1 MYNKK
6 RSVMSNDCLMRIIK
20 GQISIIWQVS
30 NSIVCPDMV
39 QSNEGKLQQ
48 VQAGKVNMASCLS
61 GWVSSALASAT
72 YTFCL
77 WVILIF
83 RRFYSTL
90 PARFGFVTRPARS
103 NATIIVATAMPRNTL
118 NPVSM
123 RLCEGPCGEYRMNNS
138 SKYIYVWIIICT

>member
-1 MYNKK
+1 
-6 RSVMSNDCLMRIIK
+6 
-20 GQISIIWQVS
+20 
-30 NSIVCPDMV
+30 MV

-90 PARFGFVTRPARS
+90 PARFGSVTHPARS
-103 NATIIVATAMPRNTL
+103 NATIIAATAMPRNTL
-118 NPVSM
+118 NPVVSM

-138 SKYIYVWIIICT
+138 SKYICMNNYMYIGIYSQKGRDLVLLIKKKCKL